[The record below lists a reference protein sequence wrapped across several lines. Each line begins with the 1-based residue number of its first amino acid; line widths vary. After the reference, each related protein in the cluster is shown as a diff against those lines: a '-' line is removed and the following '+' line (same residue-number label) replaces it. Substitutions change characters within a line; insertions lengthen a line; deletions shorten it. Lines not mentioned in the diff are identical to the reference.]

1 MKLNK
6 KVELGINAV
15 NALKKYETPVRTQD
29 LATEIGTT
37 QHFLEQIMRNLR
49 TAGIVVSIRGPGGG
63 YKLATAT
70 VPLTAY
76 HVAKAVGRDFGTLS
90 LDQAPMNRLS
100 KALTEAFLNT
110 VL

>member
-1 MKLNK
+1 MKQNK

-15 NALKKYETPVRTQD
+15 TALKKYSNPVRTQD

-49 TAGIVVSIRGPGGG
+49 TAGIVVSVRGPGGG
-63 YKLATAT
+63 YRLATT
-70 VPLTAY
+70 TTPVTAY
-76 HVAKAVGRDFGTLS
+76 QVAKAVGRDFGTLS
-90 LDQAPMNRLS
+90 LNDAPMDRLG
-100 KALTEAFLNT
+100 KAVTEAFLNT

>member
-1 MKLNK
+1 MKTNK

-15 NALKKYETPVRTQD
+15 NALKKYENPIRTQD

-49 TAGIVVSIRGPGGG
+49 TAGIVVSVRGPGGG
-63 YKLATAT
+63 YKLAPSTT
-70 VPLTAY
+70 PVTAY

-90 LDQAPMNRLS
+90 LDEAPMSRLG
-100 KALTEAFLNT
+100 KAITDAFLNT
-110 VL
+110 TI